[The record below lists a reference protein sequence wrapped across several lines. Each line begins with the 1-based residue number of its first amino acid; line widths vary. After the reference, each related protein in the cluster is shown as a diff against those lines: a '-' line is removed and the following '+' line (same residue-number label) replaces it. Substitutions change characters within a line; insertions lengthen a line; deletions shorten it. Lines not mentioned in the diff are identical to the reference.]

1 MDAMTLTYRR
11 WGLVKFQTYSGV
23 GFTHSLEETE
33 MESGNSW
40 GSNLLL
46 VLVKPEVVSSIRSQ
60 VVLLSVQVIVV
71 HF

>member
-1 MDAMTLTYRR
+1 
-11 WGLVKFQTYSGV
+11 
-23 GFTHSLEETE
+23 

-46 VLVKPEVVSSIRSQ
+46 VLVEPEVVSSVRSQ